1 MGISFKNNSVITRK
15 KDDTKILTYYG
26 KNNVIYG
33 YNAAN
38 NLKYG
43 TENVCIGNNTG
54 IQLGVQQEDGPL
66 YLQNQKEAL
75 FLESSYY

>member
-1 MGISFKNNSVITRK
+1 MLTGQRNNVRIFHEGKTPLSAIDVGISFKNNSVITRK

-43 TENVCIGNNTG
+43 TENEIGRAH
-54 IQLGVQQEDGPL
+54 V
-66 YLQNQKEAL
+66 
-75 FLESSYY
+75 